1 VAPGLHGKIEVRDVS
16 MKALLAIERAAEA
29 ASERPDTA
37 RSLKEHKREIQN
49 VLMLYSMDSE
59 PGLPADAQ
67 PITETPRANVSQS
80 HQSHQAP
87 QFEDPVMRYMVND
100 LKDLDRDRY
109 AEATALRDT
118 VSSRSSSVGPD
129 PIDEVG
135 RPSSRTSEASS
146 AAILSAHVNYARD
159 VRQRVRGFDPERV
172 TEYTEEE
179 ADADKAY
186 CQRIRRQ
193 LRYTFGAPLDPID
206 EIGAST
212 PLPRLVAAP
221 PETAA
226 PPAVDNWASQ
236 MLAELEV
243 RPRPVWAGV

>member
-1 VAPGLHGKIEVRDVS
+1 VQ
-16 MKALLAIERAAEA
+16 
-29 ASERPDTA
+29 RPDTA

-67 PITETPRANVSQS
+67 PMTETPRVNVSQPRPS
-80 HQSHQAP
+80 AEL
-87 QFEDPVMRYMVND
+87 EDPVMRYMVND

-109 AEATALRDT
+109 AEATALRDSL
-118 VSSRSSSVGPD
+118 SSRSSSVGPD

-135 RPSSRTSEASS
+135 RSSRASEASS

-179 ADADKAY
+179 AQADKAY

-193 LRYTFGAPLDPID
+193 LRYTFGANLDPID

-212 PLPRLVAAP
+212 PLPRLVAAA

-226 PPAVDNWASQ
+226 PPVVDNWASQ

-243 RPRPVWAGV
+243 RPQPVWAGV